1 MEGVPENVL
10 ARCLLATFV
19 RGMPTSTECVHAPK
33 HGRDTDRLEIDV
45 RLSVVA
51 APLELRGGLWLPA
64 TAPLGTLAADTAS
77 AAGPAD
83 GVPAFAVTL
92 VPAQGSPSA
101 TAPTPAA
108 RDFVVV
114 VDTSGSMQGLL
125 KNVIATV
132 GLIRNALAPADRI
145 GIVDFNH
152 EATPVF
158 PITRVDA
165 VHPLR
170 FDQCLGAMQAG
181 GGTNIA
187 AGIAEALRMV
197 VSTLPLPPYPHAGPR
212 NQACVLLLSDGYDMA
227 ANGDLVDRAADI
239 LHGHGHSDVTI
250 HSLGFGDS
258 HDSDTLARL
267 THIGSGGPGSYYP
280 ISDSPDDIPS
290 AVGDCLGGI
299 RSDTWR
305 GLTVSAA
312 LRVCGREHPL
322 DLLDAMIEG
331 HQLVELVDLDNS
343 GDHPDLDAQPPDDDG
358 VTLPCTAT
366 LGAGMPT
373 AVSLRSEQPHTVVY
387 VGLGAPAQKDWTDDA
402 AIVLRLAARDGT
414 VVTQVL
420 PLDGDGET
428 AKENDRT
435 AAIVTVATHALR
447 VQAAHVL
454 LSLARLSIGGT
465 LRPEGPVENLHTAV
479 LNLLQRYQD
488 LPDSEVTNHGEGV
501 LISLEQDLGGALER
515 LQRDRE
521 CSARDFML
529 FRCFGEE
536 HRLQRNVGMASS
548 FRTAYSTELQLQSKL
563 SFLAKA
569 RNDARR
575 RAHQASP
582 VAATVFEQAALSPS
596 ELALRRERQAT
607 DVCFV
612 TMGDCD
618 DSHLG
623 IGLLVKPRSLRERL
637 RGLLPTIEIVE
648 DYLSAEGFNAGV
660 RNQAISLQQ
669 LDTDT
674 ADDEC
679 RYDEPET
686 VMTGTARRR
695 INAWMPLFISH
706 EHWHRTAPLAP
717 SAFSL
722 LATQW
727 NAPFV
732 PAYALDVCC
741 RVLCCA
747 VVKFTAEDERAS
759 DRAVQMAA
767 DVHRTMVQM
776 ALDHP
781 EVQAEATRRLKAF
794 MGSAQRRSRSSCA
807 NLGDVLPLLAIADV
821 KWSELQHT
829 FIPELIRRQVR
840 WSDEKIR
847 PQHHDSLAGLAAV
860 WPAHVGKV
868 TGFCLAFLQVVAG
881 IEGRAT
887 LAEVAARCDVTW
899 SKLPEATVRSM
910 KASLASI
917 LAEKDLATK
926 IRQMC
931 TPSSSA
937 AALLQT
943 DRAVHELLL
952 WAVENAPEETAKRL
966 ELGQVVSGHRV
977 SEHELRRRLFLL
989 CQKSPTRVVT
999 PMVDPKPPLPPTAM
1013 TGVGS
1018 TVTRM
1023 APERHRH
1030 QGGNNGGSAVL
1041 ASDAAVVQLCECSRC
1056 KRMQAPAP
1064 RPNAAD
1070 GDDPNRMLFVAKVPP
1085 DQTPAAIAGMV
1096 ESLTGSPPVSVD
1108 LIVDCNTGKPKGYG
1122 FVRFEAE
1129 SHAVAAL
1136 NYAAVDPATTTPE
1149 GWQTPIVFD
1158 VCRRQ
1163 LLPRFRPI
1171 YLGGG
1176 VGAGR
1181 GTVKNDPPR
1190 LTLGD
1195 ATASKDVLNT
1205 PGAVLWLSA
1214 VTDGL
1219 DELAAC
1225 AVAARPAATCGGDV
1239 CFLRDSSSWPR
1250 WLSSVYARCRGDRH
1264 DAVNS
1269 AVVGDKGNGDQHS
1282 ICARVETVLAPCC
1295 AADQGWMPLT
1305 PGQVVCAIDPVW
1317 VEMRQYPRSP
1327 QRSLVLRTGDAMLYN
1342 DDASDAYSAAY
1353 AVRQWNAEPGL
1364 AVIVSFHRA

>member
-1 MEGVPENVL
+1 MPTPYL
-10 ARCLLATFV
+10 PRCLCAWNIDTNA
-19 RGMPTSTECVHAPK
+19 CVHAPT
-33 HGRDTDRLEIDV
+33 HGRDTDCLEIDV

-64 TAPLGTLAADTAS
+64 TAPPGTLAADTAS
-77 AAGPAD
+77 TAAPAD
-83 GVPAFAVTL
+83 AVPAFAVTL
-92 VPAQGSPSA
+92 VPAQGLPSA

-114 VDTSGSMQGLL
+114 VDTSGSMHGLL
-125 KNVIATV
+125 ENVIATV
-132 GLIRNALAPADRI
+132 GLVRDALAPADRI
-145 GIVDFNH
+145 GVVDFNH

-165 VHPLR
+165 VNPLQ

-187 AGIAEALRMV
+187 AGITEALRMV
-197 VSTLPLPPYPHAGPR
+197 VSAVPSPPCPPAGPR
-212 NQACVLLLSDGYDMA
+212 NQVRQACVLLLSDGYDMA
-227 ANGDLVDRAADI
+227 ASGDLVDRAADI
-239 LHGHGHSDVTI
+239 LHGRGHNDVTI
-250 HSLGFGDS
+250 HSLGFGDN

-280 ISDSPDDIPS
+280 ISDNPDDIPS

-299 RSDTWR
+299 RSDAWR

-343 GDHPDLDAQPPDDDG
+343 GDDPALDAQPPPDDDG
-358 VTLPCTAT
+358 VTLPCTAAF
-366 LGAGMPT
+366 GAGMPA

-387 VGLGAPAQKDWTDDA
+387 VGLGAPAQKEWTGDA
-402 AIVLRLAARDGT
+402 AIVLRLAAKDGT

-420 PLDGDGET
+420 PLDGDDET
-428 AKENDRT
+428 AEENDRT
-435 AAIVTVATHALR
+435 AAIVTVETHALR

-454 LSLARLSIGGT
+454 LSLARLSTGGT
-465 LRPEGPVENLHTAV
+465 LRPEGPVENLHAAV
-479 LNLLQRYQD
+479 LDLLQRYQG
-488 LPDSEVTNHGEGV
+488 LPDSEGTNHGEGV

-548 FRTAYSTELQLQSKL
+548 FRTAYSTALQLQSKL

-575 RAHQASP
+575 RSHQASP
-582 VAATVFEQAALSPS
+582 VAATVSEQAALSPS

-607 DVCFV
+607 DICFV
-612 TMGDCD
+612 TLGDCD

-660 RNQAISLQQ
+660 RNQAVSLQPR
-669 LDTDT
+669 DTDT

-695 INAWMPLFISH
+695 INAWMPLYISH
-706 EHWHRTAPLAP
+706 EHWRRTAPLAP

-747 VVKFTAEDERAS
+747 VVKFTTEDERAS

-781 EVQAEATRRLKAF
+781 EIQAEATRRLKAF

-821 KWSELQHT
+821 KWSEFQHT

-840 WSDEKIR
+840 WSDEKIQ

-917 LAEKDLATK
+917 LAEKDLATR

-931 TPSSSA
+931 TPGSSA

-966 ELGQVVSGHRV
+966 ELGQAVSGHRV
-977 SEHELRRRLFLL
+977 SMHELRRRLFLL
-989 CQKSPTRVVT
+989 CQKSPPRVVT
-999 PMVDPKPPLPPTAM
+999 PMVDPKPTPPSTAM
-1013 TGVGS
+1013 TGVGP

-1023 APERHRH
+1023 ASECHRY
-1030 QGGNNGGSAVL
+1030 QGGNNGGSAVP
-1041 ASDAAVVQLCECSRC
+1041 ASDTAVVQPCECSRC
-1056 KRMQAPAP
+1056 QRMQAPTP
-1064 RPNAAD
+1064 RPTAGD

-1096 ESLTGSPPVSVD
+1096 ESLTGSPPASVD
-1108 LIVDCNTGKPKGYG
+1108 LIVDSNTGKPKGYG

-1136 NYAAVDPATTTPE
+1136 NYAAVDPVMTTPE

-1163 LLPRFRPI
+1163 LLPSFRPM

-1176 VGAGR
+1176 VGTGR

-1195 ATASKDVLNT
+1195 AAASKDVLNT

-1225 AVAARPAATCGGDV
+1225 AVAARRASTCGGDV
-1239 CFLRDSSSWPR
+1239 GFLRDSSSWPR
-1250 WLSSVYARCRGDRH
+1250 WLSNVYARCRGDRH
-1264 DAVNS
+1264 DDVDS
-1269 AVVGDKGNGDQHS
+1269 AVVAKKGNGDQHS

-1305 PGQVVCAIDPVW
+1305 PGQIVCAIDSVW

-1327 QRSLVLRTGDAMLYN
+1327 QRSLVLRAGDAMLYN
-1342 DDASDAYSAAY
+1342 EDASDAYSAAY